1 MHDEQVFHLDAL
13 ADLLAPSLQEHDV
26 AANGNSS
33 TAPLVDTTA
42 MTSPTPEPRPWPC
55 TGHALSWIGA
65 ATGSARYPPTTDREV
80 WWPASSS
87 PREARVRRGD
97 TGCNFTAPDKVAD
110 EVEILASRDTGCNFA
125 TPHKVADWI
134 YTSSICPTSCGFRP
148 PMKLLAGSSKRNRLG
163 ENGFQFVAM
172 TQARPAAVIRNFFAQ
187 VMNQKVSSRS

>member
-1 MHDEQVFHLDAL
+1 MSRCFISTRSPICWPLRY
-13 ADLLAPSLQEHDV
+13 QEHDV

-55 TGHALSWIGA
+55 AGHALSWIGA

-134 YTSSICPTSCGFRP
+134 YTSSICPTSCDFRP
-148 PMKLLAGSSKRNRLG
+148 PYEVAGWVIKAKSIGG
-163 ENGFQFVAM
+163 EWVSVCGDDPSATRCGN
-172 TQARPAAVIRNFFAQ
+172 PEFFCTS
-187 VMNQKVSSRS
+187 NEPKSLK